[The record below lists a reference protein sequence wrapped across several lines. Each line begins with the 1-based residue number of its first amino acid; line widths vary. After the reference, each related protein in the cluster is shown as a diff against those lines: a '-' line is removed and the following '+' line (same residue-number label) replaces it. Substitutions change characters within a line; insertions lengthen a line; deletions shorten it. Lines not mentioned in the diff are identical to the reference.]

1 MSHNN
6 EKCYGCERP
15 SHKCMF
21 CGEDNINHKRSRFH
35 DLYCES
41 QFLFGLTKEQQWKK
55 ITKFCEALAFPE
67 PKTMSLEIY
76 KSAQRGAGHDEAMLG
91 AGYEAHIRD
100 NASA

>member
-1 MSHNN
+1 
-6 EKCYGCERP
+6 
-15 SHKCMF
+15 MF